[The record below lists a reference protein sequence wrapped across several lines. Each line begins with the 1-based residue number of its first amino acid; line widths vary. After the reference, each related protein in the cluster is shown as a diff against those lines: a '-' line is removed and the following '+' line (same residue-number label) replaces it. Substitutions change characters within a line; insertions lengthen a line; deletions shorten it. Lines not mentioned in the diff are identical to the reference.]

1 MNGIKNRLL
10 LACTTLCVLSSCL
23 EVEKFVQ
30 EAYVYTPFG
39 RKVDIA
45 ELKSLESDAVI
56 TEELYIQG
64 VVTSSDAEG
73 NYAQKIVFQ
82 DESGAVSIVADL
94 SASNEL
100 FPIGQ
105 KISVQCRRMVL
116 SDIGGVRQLGAS
128 VSGEGLQKSTAA
140 IDNRTARSCI
150 FAIEGG
156 TPVTPK
162 ELRLEELD
170 ADARAHEDC
179 LVALQEI
186 FFQTHQLP
194 FANEGGSSE
203 QYRTL
208 YDNDGRTVLLC
219 TSDGAT
225 MAGEMLPE
233 GKGTVT
239 GILTYPNGRPV
250 IQIRSLDDIAFA
262 PSSDCTVNDPDD
274 IESDIFLSEYYASG
288 EACYIEIFNA
298 GEETVDLSDYALA
311 CDRASDGVFDRV
323 LPLDRQLLGPWGM
336 AVYGNAAAMDQVVK
350 QTTANGDWDPL
361 RTNYS
366 SVRLD
371 ELGLD
376 GNSQIALMKNGAV
389 VDLLSTT
396 SKYGWASDKTLIRRQ
411 GIKGHSKASD
421 FTRADAGWITK
432 VAAYAYNLGNHRFSD
447 ADPDFD
453 APTALVPKTILDV
466 RTMTAGK
473 IATSLSVTGRVTSDR
488 SAGNVAPN
496 RLFMQDASNRGI
508 CIAFRDGQHHAYE
521 AGDEIAVELY
531 GAELAD
537 ENGLWVVKNC
547 VVARSEK
554 TPSPNELPA
563 PIEASV
569 SQLGNLQSMYVY
581 IKDVQISDSALDA
594 TYGDSAAC
602 SEDLFANRFYI
613 ATLPE
618 ASFASSRVAQQSGSV
633 RGIAAVGN
641 GERLIMPRN
650 EADLAGLDQVRFSPI
665 TATPITAAALKEYP
679 AGTITDDVRVT
690 VTVTTDNS
698 AGNMPSNKIFVQDDS
713 DGFLLQL
720 AGPNSYAFGQTLIIV
735 LKNGALSKSDE
746 VLVTPVGGGSVV
758 AIGAPDPSLQPERIT
773 PKQLEANLYK
783 LVTVSDLQVDESCRM
798 NKFEGTLAFNAKGV
812 ASTVNIV
819 TEPTAAWKGA
829 YVPTASGSVTG
840 LLSRSGDAFVLCPRS
855 AADLAALPRNGTR
868 HNGEKTVYFVP
879 STDPDADLFISE
891 TVMGD
896 LDVNGNLLSSVAR
909 NKCNAKFVELYNPT
923 GRNLTLS
930 DYRVACIKYN
940 NSVSRSDITYY
951 RFPEDLVLTPGR
963 TVVFKYVSKALGTAT
978 GAFMTNTLWPK
989 DYTGD
994 NDLTTGVE
1002 IDTEAVPGVIL
1013 CLDARDY
1020 AQSIA
1025 NSTKSFPAFDGNDIL
1040 VVQRTDDGGTTWRE
1054 IDRLFSL
1061 PTADNTFAG
1070 KVSYPFLTGYLRK
1083 PGKLGTPGN
1092 VTDVQDAAY
1101 TEKTSNRN
1109 HNDFESTQ
1117 CNPMSGGV
1125 ANWIPMSLGDTSD
1138 LGVHTFSVE

>member
-30 EAYVYTPFG
+30 EAYVYEPFG

-45 ELKSLESDAVI
+45 ELKSLGSDAVI
-56 TEELYIQG
+56 AEELYVQG

-82 DESGAVSIVADL
+82 DDSGAISIVADL

-105 KISVQCRRMVL
+105 KISVQCRNLVL
-116 SDIGGVRQLGAS
+116 SDIGGVRQLCAS
-128 VSGEGLQKSTAA
+128 VAGEGLQKSAAA
-140 IDNRTARSCI
+140 IDNRTARSSV

-156 TPVTPK
+156 SPVEPK
-162 ELRLEELD
+162 ALRLEDLD
-170 ADARAHEDC
+170 AQTRAYEDC

-233 GKGTVT
+233 GKGSVT
-239 GILTYPNGRPV
+239 GILTYPNGQPV
-250 IQIRSLDDIAFA
+250 VQIRTLEDIAFL

-274 IESDIFLSEYYASG
+274 VESDIFLSEYYASG

-311 CDRASDGVFDRV
+311 CDHASDGVFDRM
-323 LPLDRQLLGPWGM
+323 LPLDRRLLGPWGM
-336 AVYGNAAAMDQVVK
+336 AVYGNTTAMEQVVK
-350 QTTANGDWDPL
+350 KTTADGDWDPL

-371 ELGLD
+371 DLGLD
-376 GNSQIALMKNGAV
+376 GNSQIALMKNGV
-389 VDLLSTT
+389 IVDLLSTT
-396 SKYGWASDKTLIRRQ
+396 SKYGWAANKTLIRRQ
-411 GIKGHSKASD
+411 HIKGHSKASD

-432 VAAYAYNLGNHRFSD
+432 VADYDYNLGNHRFSD

-453 APTALVPKTILDV
+453 TPTAPVPKTILDV
-466 RTMTAGK
+466 RTMAAGK
-473 IATSLSVTGRVTSDR
+473 ITAALSVTGRVTSDR

-508 CIAFRDGQHHAYE
+508 CIAFRNGQNHLYE
-521 AGDEIAVELY
+521 AGDEIEVELY
-531 GAELAD
+531 GAQLVS
-537 ENGLWVVKNC
+537 ENGLWVVKEC

-554 TPSPNELPA
+554 TPSPNEMPA

-569 SQLGNLQSMYVY
+569 SQLANLQSMYVY
-581 IKDVQISDSALDA
+581 IKDVQISDSAFGA
-594 TYGDSAAC
+594 SYGDGAAR
-602 SEDLFANRFYI
+602 SEDLFANEFYI

-633 RGIAAVGN
+633 RGIAAVDN

-650 EADLAGLDQVRFSPI
+650 AADLAGLDQARFAPI
-665 TATPITAAALKEYP
+665 TATPISVAALKEYA

-720 AGPNSYAFGQTLIIV
+720 AGSNSYAFGQTLIIV
-735 LKNGALSKSDE
+735 LKNGLLSKGDE
-746 VLVTPVGGGSVV
+746 VLATPASAGSVV
-758 AIGAPDPSLQPERIT
+758 AIGAPDPSLQPTPIT
-773 PKQLEANLYK
+773 PKQMEANLYK
-783 LVTVSDLQVDESCRM
+783 LVTVSDLQVDESCRL

-812 ASTVNIV
+812 ASAVNIV

-868 HNGEKTVYFVP
+868 HNGEKAVYFVP
-879 STDPDADLFISE
+879 STDPNADLFISE

-896 LDVNGNLLSSVAR
+896 LDANGNLLSSVAR
-909 NKCNAKFVELYNPT
+909 NKCNSKFVELYNPT

-930 DYRVACIKYN
+930 DYRVACIKYDN
-940 NSVSRSDITYY
+940 NPKRKNIIYY
-951 RFPEDLVLTPGR
+951 RFPENLVLTPGR
-963 TVVFKYVSKALGTAT
+963 TVVFKYVSKALGTET
-978 GAFMTNTLWPK
+978 TSFMTNTLWPK
-989 DYTGD
+989 GYTGD
-994 NDLTTGVE
+994 RTLESGVA

-1020 AQSIA
+1020 TKKIA
-1025 NSTKSFPAFDGNDIL
+1025 NSTEAFPGFDGNDIL
-1040 VVQRTDDGGTTWRE
+1040 VVQRTDDGGATWRE

-1061 PTADNTFAG
+1061 PTADGTFTG

-1092 VTDVQDAAY
+1092 VTNVQDAAY
-1101 TEKTSNRN
+1101 MEIISDRNR
-1109 HNDFESTQ
+1109 NDFESTQ
-1117 CNPMSGGV
+1117 CNPQSGGV
-1125 ANWIPMSLGDTSD
+1125 ADWIPMSLGDTSD
-1138 LGVHTFSVE
+1138 LGVHAFSVE

>member
-10 LACTTLCVLSSCL
+10 LACATLCVLPSCL
-23 EVEKFVQ
+23 EVEKFEQ
-30 EAYVYTPFG
+30 EAYVYEPFG

-56 TEELYIQG
+56 VEELYIQG
-64 VVTSSDAEG
+64 IVTSSDAEG

-94 SASNEL
+94 SASSEL

-105 KISVQCRRMVL
+105 KISVQCRNMVL
-116 SDIGGVRQLGAS
+116 ADIGGVRRLCAS
-128 VSGEGLQKSTAA
+128 MSGEGLQKSAAA
-140 IDNRTARSCI
+140 IDNRTARSRI

-156 TPVTPK
+156 KPVEPK
-162 ELRLEELD
+162 ALRLEELD
-170 ADARAHEDC
+170 ADARTHEDC

-194 FANEGGSSE
+194 FANAGGSSE

-208 YDNDGRTVLLC
+208 YDNDGHTVLLC

-233 GKGTVT
+233 GKGSVT

-250 IQIRSLDDIAFA
+250 IQIRSLEDIAFA
-262 PSSDCTVNDPDD
+262 PSPDCSVNDPDD
-274 IESDIFLSEYYASG
+274 VESDIFLSEYYASG

-298 GEETVDLSDYALA
+298 GEKTVDLSEYALA
-311 CDRASDGVFDRV
+311 CDHASDGVFDRIQ
-323 LPLDRQLLGPWGM
+323 PLDRQLLGPWGM
-336 AVYGNAAAMDQVVK
+336 AVYSNTAAMEQVVK
-350 QTTANGDWDPL
+350 KTTAAGDWDPL

-376 GNSQIALMKNGAV
+376 GNSQVALMKNGAI
-389 VDLLSTT
+389 VDMLSTT
-396 SKYGWASDKTLIRRQ
+396 SKYGWAANKTLIRRQ
-411 GIKGHSKASD
+411 HIKGHSKASD

-432 VAAYAYNLGNHRFSD
+432 VAAYDYNLGNHRFTD

-453 APTALVPKTILDV
+453 APSALVPKTILNV
-466 RTMTAGK
+466 RTMSAGR
-473 IATSLSVTGRVTSDR
+473 IEASLSVTGRVTSDR

-508 CIAFRDGQHHAYE
+508 CIAFRNGQNHVYE
-521 AGDEIAVELY
+521 AGDEIEVALY
-531 GAELAD
+531 GAELVD

-554 TPSPNELPA
+554 TPSPNETPA

-569 SQLGNLQSMYVY
+569 SQLDNLQSMYVY
-581 IKDVQISDSALDA
+581 IKDVQISDSALGA
-594 TYGDSAAC
+594 NYGDGPAR
-602 SEDLFANRFYI
+602 SEDLFANPFYI

-633 RGIAAVGN
+633 RGIATISN
-641 GERLIMPRN
+641 GERQIMPRN
-650 EADLAGLDQVRFSPI
+650 EADLAGFDQARFSPI
-665 TATPITAAALKEYP
+665 TATPISAAALKEYA

-698 AGNMPSNKIFVQDDS
+698 AGNMPSDKIFVQDES

-720 AGPNSYAFGQTLIIV
+720 ASSNRYAFGQTLIIV
-735 LKNGALSKSDE
+735 LKDGELSKGDK
-746 VLVTPVGGGSVV
+746 VLVTPAGEGSVV
-758 AIGAPDPSLQPERIT
+758 AIGAPDPSLQPVQIT

-783 LVTVSDLQVDESCRM
+783 LVTVSDLQVDESCRL

-829 YVPTASGSVTG
+829 YVPTASGLVTG
-840 LLSRSGDAFVLCPRS
+840 LLSRSGDAYVLRPRS
-855 AADLAALPRNGTR
+855 AADLSALPRNGTR
-868 HNGEKTVYFVP
+868 HNGEKAVYFVP
-879 STDPDADLFISE
+879 STDPNADLFISE

-896 LDVNGNLLSSVAR
+896 LDANGNLLSSVAR

-923 GRNLTLS
+923 SRNLTLS

-940 NSVSRSDITYY
+940 NSVSRSDIAYY
-951 RFPEDLVLTPGR
+951 RFPENLVLTPGR

-978 GAFMTNTLWPK
+978 TTFMTNTLWPK
-989 DYTGD
+989 GYTGD
-994 NDLTTGVE
+994 LDLESGVR
-1002 IDTEAVPGVIL
+1002 IDTETVPGVIL

-1020 AQSIA
+1020 GVNIA
-1025 NSTKSFPAFDGNDIL
+1025 NSTTAFPAFDGNDIL

-1061 PTADNTFAG
+1061 PTADNMFTG

-1109 HNDFESTQ
+1109 RNDFESTQ
-1117 CNPMSGGV
+1117 CNPKSDGA
-1125 ANWIPMSLGDTSD
+1125 ANWIPMSLGDTGD
-1138 LGVHTFSVE
+1138 LGVHAFSVE